1 MRTLFEALALGG
13 ALSLLTLTACG
24 DKEESCDCEEL
35 DTAESA
41 DTAEEPAAEPED
53 TGVEP
58 EPVDT
63 GSEPEDTGSAE
74 ETGQEDTGGE

>member
-1 MRTLFEALALGG
+1 MRTLIEALALGG

-35 DTAESA
+35 DTAEAA
-41 DTAEEPAAEPED
+41 DTAEEPAD
-53 TGVEP
+53 

-63 GSEPEDTGSAE
+63 GSRPEDTGSAE
-74 ETGQEDTGGE
+74 ETGREDTGGE

>member
-35 DTAESA
+35 DTAEAA
-41 DTAEEPAAEPED
+41 DTAEEPAD
-53 TGVEP
+53 

>member
-35 DTAESA
+35 DTAEAA
-41 DTAEEPAAEPED
+41 DTAEEPAD
-53 TGVEP
+53 

-74 ETGQEDTGGE
+74 ETGQADTGGE

>member
-24 DKEESCDCEEL
+24 DKEESCDCEVE
-35 DTAESA
+35 
-41 DTAEEPAAEPED
+41 DTAEEADVVEEEPE
-53 TGVEP
+53 
-58 EPVDT
+58 DT

-74 ETGQEDTGGE
+74 ETGQSDTGGE

>member
-35 DTAESA
+35 DTAEAA
-41 DTAEEPAAEPED
+41 DTAEEPAD
-53 TGVEP
+53 

-63 GSEPEDTGSAE
+63 GSRPEDTGSAE
-74 ETGQEDTGGE
+74 ETGREDTGGE